1 MPRVRI
7 NPKISVS
14 VVFVAAMFMNIMDI
28 TIVNVALP
36 SIGHQFGVSEASLDS
51 VAVGYLVSL
60 AVFIPAAGW
69 LGDRF
74 GSKRVLLFAIAVFT
88 GASVLCGLADS
99 LSQLVLFRVIQGVGG
114 GMLTPVG
121 MALLFRTFPPEER
134 VRASS
139 ILTVPTALA
148 PAIGPVLG
156 GLLVTSL
163 SWRWVFFVNLPI
175 GVAAFVFGVLFLDE
189 HRQPHPGRFDL
200 PGFLLSGIGFALV
213 MFGVSEGPD
222 RGWGSPGIIGA
233 IVLGCILLAGLVV
246 VELRTANPLLQLR
259 LFTNRLF
266 RSTSLVITIA
276 MAAFLGVLFVV
287 PLFFQI
293 ALGLSALQSGLN
305 TFPEAIGVMVGA
317 QVASRLLYPSI
328 GPRRL
333 VAGGLVGV
341 AVVLALM
348 TRIGFGTDLWW
359 MRLLM
364 FALGLCM
371 AQVIVS
377 SQAASFATVSNA
389 DTGYAS
395 SLFNSGRQLGSALG
409 VAILATVLAAV
420 GTTHVIDGHTTAN
433 LAAYHAA
440 FLTAAGVAV
449 IGSLVAL
456 TIHDTDASATM
467 VRRRTRPEP
476 GKVERSDGS
485 RPVVAPDPA

>member
-1 MPRVRI
+1 MPLIRI

-36 SIGHQFGVSEASLDS
+36 SIGRQFNVSETALDA

-74 GSKRVLLFAIAVFT
+74 GSKRVLLLAIALFT
-88 GASVLCGLADS
+88 GASALCGMADS
-99 LSQLVLFRVIQGVGG
+99 LSELVLFRVIQGVGG

-121 MALLFRTFPPEER
+121 MAMLFRTFPPEER

-139 ILTVPTALA
+139 ILTVPTAVA
-148 PAIGPVLG
+148 PALGPVLG

-163 SWRWVFFVNLPI
+163 SWRWVFFVNVPI
-175 GVAAFVFGVLFLDE
+175 GIAAIAFGIVFLE
-189 HRQPHPGRFDL
+189 PNRQPHPGRFDL
-200 PGFLLSGIGFALV
+200 PGFLLSGIGFASL

-222 RGWGSPGIIGA
+222 RGWGSAEILGSIGVGLA
-233 IVLGCILLAGLVV
+233 LLGWMVA
-246 VELRTANPLLQLR
+246 VELRTRQPLLKLR
-259 LFTNRLF
+259 LYGNRLF
-266 RSTSLVITIA
+266 RSTSTVIMIA
-276 MAAFLGVLFVV
+276 MAAFLGVLFAA

-317 QVASRLLYPSI
+317 QIASRLLYPRF

-333 VAGGLVGV
+333 VAAGLVGV
-341 AVVLALM
+341 AASAALM
-348 TRIGFGTDLWW
+348 SLVGFETNLWW
-359 MRLLM
+359 MRVLM
-364 FALGLCM
+364 FTMGLSM

-377 SQAASFATVSNA
+377 SQAASFATVSPA

-395 SLFNSGRQLGSALG
+395 SLFNSQRQLGSAVG
-409 VAILATVLAAV
+409 VSLVTTVIAAV
-420 GTTHVIDGHTTAN
+420 GATHLVAGHTVAN

-440 FLTAAGVAV
+440 FLTASGIAL
-449 IGSLVAL
+449 IGALVAL
-456 TIHDTDASATM
+456 TIADVDAAATM
-467 VRRRTRPEP
+467 VRRGRRAAAPQPAST
-476 GKVERSDGS
+476 SAAGS
-485 RPVVAPDPA
+485 VA